1 MWMSAQ
7 WHTAPVASYV
17 ITHAA
22 LTPVGVFEVTS
33 STMAL
38 TVVLQVSFSTGSKAE
53 PLPYPWQHLGKSDID
68 NSLQGLVL
76 EMTPLFP

>member
-17 ITHAA
+17 VTHPA

-38 TVVLQVSFSTGSKAE
+38 TVELQVSFITRSKAE
-53 PLPYPWQHLGKSDID
+53 PLPYP
-68 NSLQGLVL
+68 
-76 EMTPLFP
+76 